1 MTAAT
6 TERLRREAHQL
17 AEKLTAVTAHH
28 DAESFLVYARHEIE
42 VALNRAAHTVEID
55 VAVLTAHDVACQLD
69 VIRHRPDFVR
79 HATAFLAALKR
90 GAE

>member
-1 MTAAT
+1 MTAAS
-6 TERLRREAHQL
+6 LRHEAHRL

-28 DAESFLVYARHEIE
+28 DAETFLVYARHEIE
-42 VALNRAAHTVEID
+42 VALNRAAHTVDID
-55 VAVLTAHDVACQLD
+55 IAVLTARDIACQLD

-90 GAE
+90 GTE